1 MKICTILAKGGYSS
15 GHSGYGHSGYGHSGY
30 DHKAS
35 HSGYGHSSGG
45 YGHEE
50 PCCPLVLDPLML
62 LALLGAIA
70 AATYFLRSKT
80 ISNIFF
86 TISKNYKKDDHTK
99 RIIFLK
105 LFI

>member
-1 MKICTILAKGGYSS
+1 MTKFTTQNKSKLCENLNYFLKGGYSS
-15 GHSGYGHSGYGHSGY
+15 GHSGYGHSGYGHSGYGHSGY

-35 HSGYGHSSGG
+35 HSG

-70 AATYFLRSKT
+70 AATYFLRSK
-80 ISNIFF
+80 IFVHLTSTVF
-86 TISKNYKKDDHTK
+86 
-99 RIIFLK
+99 
-105 LFI
+105 

>member
-70 AATYFLRSKT
+70 AATYFLRSKS
-80 ISNIFF
+80 ISDNFLYFLRI
-86 TISKNYKKDDHTK
+86 KKM
-99 RIIFLK
+99 IIRNT
-105 LFI
+105 

>member
-1 MKICTILAKGGYSS
+1 MKICIILGKGGYSS

-70 AATYFLRSKT
+70 AATYFLRSKS
-80 ISNIFF
+80 ISNNFF
-86 TISKNYKKDDHTK
+86 HFQRTI
-99 RIIFLK
+99 
-105 LFI
+105 

>member
-86 TISKNYKKDDHTK
+86 TFSKSYDDHTK